1 MPEAPQSPE
10 PVEVFYSY
18 AHKDEELRNELDI
31 HLATLKREKVI
42 RGWHDRG
49 IVAGQE
55 WGGEIDEH
63 LKAADIILL
72 LVSPDFLASDYCN
85 DIEVE
90 QAMKRHEADEA
101 RVIPIILR
109 PSDWTRATFSK
120 LQALP
125 KNAKPITRWEDR
137 DEAFL
142 NVAEGIRKAAEDLL
156 NTRGPRPKIA
166 DDSAKALPP
175 LTHIPRP
182 PIVGFVARRDAQ
194 GHNIVERLKEELAP
208 RKSQLVTLS
217 GPGGIGKT
225 TLAAEAVRSL
235 ADEFGGRVVWSAAGG
250 RSSFSLSTLLD
261 DIATQLGRADLRTLA
276 PELKKEQVH
285 ALVADPPALV
295 VLDNYE
301 TVMPDERRSIED
313 WFKQAQCAALIT
325 SRAKVAQTL
334 NITISAMSREEAQEF
349 LEKLIA
355 QTQDPEV
362 FSAEVRRRV
371 YETAEANPF
380 LMEWVVAQ
388 IDASQEPRTVL
399 EELKHGEGDAAERV
413 FTRSFKLPQVGD
425 DGRAALLALSL
436 FTPSASRP
444 ALASVAG
451 FGDDEK
457 RLSEALKNL
466 RALWLIKGLDENS
479 RFTIE
484 GLTRSLAGAR
494 LSKDERADEFRRRF
508 VAYFLGYVGVHR
520 QPTPEDYDVLEAEKD
535 SLSSATDAAFADEDW
550 ESVVRMADTL
560 AEPVSGM
567 LGVRGYWDE
576 ALRLNELALRAAR
589 FSSNEGYV
597 AMLAHNVA
605 IVHQNRGEHEEARRL
620 YDESLEIKKKLG
632 KQSGIAS
639 TLHQLG
645 MLAEDEGDKSEAA
658 RLFREALSIFEKL
671 GLPNAKIVRR
681 SLERMEGESS

>member
-1 MPEAPQSPE
+1 MPEAPQSAE

-18 AHKDEELRNELDI
+18 SHKDEKL
-31 HLATLKREKVI
+31 REKLDNHLTLLQRQGLI
-42 RGWHDRG
+42 KEWNDRD
-49 IVAGQE
+49 IEAGAD
-55 WGGEIDEH
+55 WEIEINAH
-63 LKAADIILL
+63 LNSARIILL
-72 LVSPDFLASDYCN
+72 LVSDDFIASDYCYG
-85 DIEVE
+85 IE
-90 QAMKRHEADEA
+90 MKRALERDERGEA

-109 PSDWTRATFSK
+109 PVDWESSPFGK

-125 KNAKPITRWEDR
+125 KGGKPVVEWRPR
-137 DEAFL
+137 DSAFK
-142 NVAEGIRKAAEDLL
+142 NIAQGIRKVIKEFK
-156 NTRGPRPKIA
+156 PKYPA
-166 DDSAKALPP
+166 SSR
-175 LTHIPRP
+175 IPRP
-182 PIVGFVARRDAQ
+182 PVVGFVARRDAQ
-194 GHNIVERLKEELAP
+194 GRDIVGHLKEELAP

-225 TLAAEAVRSL
+225 TLAAEAVRAL
-235 ADEFGGRVVWSAAGG
+235 ADEFGGRVVWSAGGG
-250 RSSFSLSTLLD
+250 RASYSLFTLLD

-276 PELKKEQVH
+276 PDLKKEQVH

-349 LEKLIA
+349 LEKLIT

-362 FSAEVRRRV
+362 FSEEVRQRV

-388 IDASQEPRTVL
+388 IDASQEPGTVL

-413 FTRSFKLPQVGD
+413 FDRSFNLPQVGD

-494 LSKDERADEFRRRF
+494 LSKDERAKEFRRRF
-508 VAYFLGYVGVHR
+508 VAYFLGYAVAHR
-520 QPTPEDYDVLEAEKD
+520 QPTPEDYDLLEAEKD
-535 SLSSATDAAFADEDW
+535 NLSSAMDAAFAYEDW
-550 ESVVRMADTL
+550 QSVVRMAD
-560 AEPVSGM
+560 APANPVSGM

-597 AMLAHNVA
+597 AVLAHNVA

-620 YDESLEIKKKLG
+620 YGESLEINKKLG
-632 KQSGIAS
+632 DQSGIAS

-645 MLAEDEGDKSEAA
+645 MLAEEEGNKEEAT
-658 RLFREALSIFEKL
+658 RLFLEAL
-671 GLPNAKIVRR
+671 KIWGRLDSPDAEFARR
-681 SLERMEGESS
+681 SLARVEGETS